1 MPKAGSTTTDQQKLF
16 CREYLVDRNATQAA
30 IRSGYSEK
38 SANTTGSRMMAE
50 GKIKT
55 LIGVLDRKIRSAQIL
70 SATETLERISAEATD
85 MDNPPKDRIKAL
97 ELLAKH
103 HGLLVE
109 RHEVGKPGDFVKLSD
124 EEIDAEIMALAAQ
137 RKAAKPLVN

>member
-1 MPKAGSTTTDQQKLF
+1 MPKLGSTTTDQQKLF
-16 CREYLVDRNATQAA
+16 CREYLVDRNATAAA
-30 IRSGYSEK
+30 IRSGYSKK

-55 LIGVLDRKIRSAQIL
+55 LIGVLDRKLRSAQIL
-70 SATETLERISAEATD
+70 SATETLERISAEAID

-124 EEIDAEIMALAAQ
+124 EEIDAEIMALGRATKS
-137 RKAAKPLVN
+137 R